1 MPVLPAYAGLQ
12 LETTTTTETH
22 ITITASITAPTA
34 RCPDC
39 DRVANR
45 IHSAYHR
52 RPRDL
57 PWSGMPVQF
66 VLHVRRFFCDD
77 ESCARTTFVEQLTDF
92 LRPYAQRTHALNAS
106 LQTLGLALGGEAGAS
121 LGTKLGLVAS
131 ADTIL
136 RRVHAMPPPTPP
148 PPRVVGIDE
157 WAIRKGRRYGS
168 IIVDL
173 ERQCPIALLPE
184 HTPEAITIWF
194 ADHPTIKIIAR
205 DRASIYTEAL
215 AKGAP
220 DAEQVADRWH
230 LTQNL
235 GTALQNLLAKH
246 TKTLRTVATALT
258 AAKTPTTA
266 EQESGAPIPE
276 LPPLGHTVGPEEV
289 RHHQFVE
296 SKRLYAAGWSLVR
309 IAKELQINRRTARK
323 YVHAEAIPRRVL
335 PQATSQV
342 TPYLPY
348 LRECW
353 IAGCQQGT
361 QLLKALQ
368 AHGYRGSLSSIYRA
382 LKAFR
387 TDDDGQTAPLAGAR
401 VAARSP
407 RQAMWLLV
415 RAESDLSAA
424 DMAYRDALFIHE
436 PLMGTAATLGV
447 RLLQMIR
454 ERQADHLDGWLKD
467 AEESGIAELRNLAHS
482 LRGDYAPVKAALTS
496 PWSNGQT
503 EGNVNRLKMIKRT
516 MYGRA
521 SFELLRNRVLSAR
534 S

>member
-1 MPVLPAYAGLQ
+1 M
-12 LETTTTTETH
+12 
-22 ITITASITAPTA
+22 
-34 RCPDC
+34 
-39 DRVANR
+39 
-45 IHSAYHR
+45 
-52 RPRDL
+52 
-57 PWSGMPVQF
+57 
-66 VLHVRRFFCDD
+66 
-77 ESCARTTFVEQLTDF
+77 
-92 LRPYAQRTHALNAS
+92 
-106 LQTLGLALGGEAGAS
+106 
-121 LGTKLGLVAS
+121 
-131 ADTIL
+131 
-136 RRVHAMPPPTPP
+136 
-148 PPRVVGIDE
+148 
-157 WAIRKGRRYGS
+157 
-168 IIVDL
+168 
-173 ERQCPIALLPE
+173 
-184 HTPEAITIWF
+184 
-194 ADHPTIKIIAR
+194 IAR

-215 AKGAP
+215 AQGAP
-220 DAEQVADRWH
+220 NAEQVADRWH

-246 TKTLRTVATALT
+246 TKMLRAVATELT
-258 AAKTPTTA
+258 AAKTPLSA
-266 EQESGAPIPE
+266 GPESDAPVPE

-323 YVHAEAIPRRVL
+323 YVHAETLPRRVL
-335 PQATSQV
+335 PQATSHV

-348 LRECW
+348 LRACW
-353 IAGCQQGT
+353 MAGCQQGT
-361 QLLKALQ
+361 QLLKLLQ

-387 TDDDGQTAPLAGAR
+387 ADDDGQTAPLAGER

-415 RAESDLSAA
+415 RAESDLSAE
-424 DMAYRDALFIHE
+424 DIGYRDALFTHE
-436 PLMGTAATLGV
+436 PLMGTAAALGV

-454 ERQADHLDGWLKD
+454 ERQADHLDGWLQD
-467 AEESGIAELRNLAHS
+467 AEESGIPELRNLAHS

-503 EGNVNRLKMIKRT
+503 EGSVNRLKMIKRT

-521 SFELLRNRVLSAR
+521 GFELLRNRVLSAR